1 MKTKMYFLGVFLLAV
16 VMSVSAKIKDGQ
28 AITGNSLSE
37 FGKYTIVLSES
48 PMVINNEAITTYELM
63 YENTANPVRIGVVR
77 EKKRTTF
84 IVRSEQFEVQYAS
97 DKGIFGVQKM
107 DKKYRELPE
116 ATCDSKFNKVSYY
129 AQRVI
134 TQNPK
139 SEEELLGLIA
149 CYFPTLVDEQ
159 YHAQF

>member
-1 MKTKMYFLGVFLLAV
+1 MKTKMYFLGVFLLAL

-48 PMVINNEAITTYELM
+48 PMVINNRAITTYELM

-77 EKKRTTF
+77 EKKSTTF
-84 IVRSEQFEVQYAS
+84 IVRSEQFEVQYSS

-107 DKKYRELPE
+107 DKKFRNCP
-116 ATCDSKFNKVSYY
+116 K
-129 AQRVI
+129 QPVI
-134 TQNPK
+134 PNSIK
-139 SEEELLGLIA
+139 
-149 CYFPTLVDEQ
+149 
-159 YHAQF
+159 